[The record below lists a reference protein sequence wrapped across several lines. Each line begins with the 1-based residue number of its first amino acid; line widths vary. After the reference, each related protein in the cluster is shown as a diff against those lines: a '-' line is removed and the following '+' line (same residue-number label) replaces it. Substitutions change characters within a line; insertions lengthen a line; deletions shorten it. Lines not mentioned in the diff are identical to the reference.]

1 MRRTMRAVCMTNRV
15 PRCRSDVESTSFRLK
30 CFGLM
35 TICSPFVTQRHGDV
49 GGCDRTPFEP
59 MTQPTTTLLGRAR
72 RALCNAAIVAASLG
86 AVVTVVG
93 LDAGAASAQSLELP
107 VNELAPEIT
116 TAARLAVDALDA
128 YVATGSVEDE
138 QTLAWHR
145 AIAARYT
152 AQQLGYDELAMIDAW
167 SSTTIA
173 HQRAVLGALTQ
184 VGVPYRT
191 NTSIENEGF
200 DCSGLTTYAWA
211 GAGVALFRQ
220 SGSQISEAKRLDR
233 DSAKAGDLVYY
244 PGHIAIYLGAETM
257 VHSPNAGNS
266 VEVVTLPTRKSLSY
280 GDIVGTAMLEQG

>member
-1 MRRTMRAVCMTNRV
+1 MTNRV
-15 PRCRSDVESTSFRLK
+15 PRCRSDVESASFRLK

-49 GGCDRTPFEP
+49 GGRDRTPFEP

-191 NTSIENEGF
+191 NTSVENEGF

-211 GAGVALFRQ
+211 GAGVELFRQ
-220 SGSQISEAKRLDR
+220 SGSQISQAKSLDR
-233 DSAKAGDLVYY
+233 ESAKAGDLAYY
-244 PGHIAIYLGAETM
+244 PGHVMLYLGVDDAV
-257 VHSPNAGNS
+257 VHSVQTGRT
-266 VEVVTLPTRKSLSY
+266 VEVDTMRRGSVRFGDPTLP
-280 GDIVGTAMLEQG
+280 D